1 MYYFLITHLVTLNNI
16 NLIIRDKKQLID
28 RISENYLL
36 NIKVAKA
43 F

>member
-36 NIKVAKA
+36 NIKVAKT